1 MWQFESARPWVCNM
15 QLGILQIY
23 PSVKCEVSTMIC
35 RVLISDTQISALQK
49 ISTQDDTLIEGQK
62 VT

>member
-1 MWQFESARPWVCNM
+1 M
-15 QLGILQIY
+15 QLRILQIY